1 MDESRRNFLGA
12 TALGLG
18 TLPFVSPAAAQTT
31 DAAAEAAANDA
42 VKPSA
47 YGASTA
53 GKPLDIIS
61 LDRLDTAVQEVIP
74 EAGYQFVSG
83 AAGDEWTLRENRR
96 AFDDF
101 RIEPKRLRGVS
112 SDVDLSIDLLGQTL
126 PFPIFTAPMGAHGM
140 VHEEAEVATAR
151 GTGMAGTLYCSSGA
165 SHRTLEEIAEATQG
179 PKWFQLYW
187 NNDIEVTKSLL
198 KRAKDAGYSAIVL
211 TADALGPGMPDDF
224 KAMGAPFRQDMV
236 FGNHDPERGGS
247 GNFFDQKVDLD
258 LDAIKFIKDQTGLPV
273 VVKGLLRGDDAD
285 RCIGA
290 GADAIQVSNH
300 GGRQIDGVP
309 ASIAA
314 LPDVAHAVNG
324 RVPVILDSGVR
335 RGIDVIRALAMG
347 ANAVAVGRPVMYGL
361 GLGGAQGVQSVLE
374 HLGQDLRSAML
385 LTGAAKL
392 SDLDPSYINLV
403 GPSAEANRS

>member
-1 MDESRRNFLGA
+1 MDDSRRSFLGA

-18 TLPFVSPAAAQTT
+18 SLPFVGSAVARTATEAANTAAAAT
-31 DAAAEAAANDA
+31 EA

-53 GKPLDIIS
+53 DNSLDIIS
-61 LDRLDTAVQEVIP
+61 LERLETAVREVIP
-74 EAGYQFVSG
+74 EAGYVFVSG

-112 SDVDLSIDLLGQTL
+112 SKVDLSIDLLGQAL

-187 NNDIEVTKSLL
+187 NNDTEVTKSLL

-211 TADALGPGMPDDF
+211 TADALGPGMSDDF

-236 FGNHDPERGGS
+236 FGNHDPARGGA
-247 GNFFDQKVDLD
+247 GNF
-258 LDAIKFIKDQTGLPV
+258 
-273 VVKGLLRGDDAD
+273 
-285 RCIGA
+285 
-290 GADAIQVSNH
+290 
-300 GGRQIDGVP
+300 
-309 ASIAA
+309 
-314 LPDVAHAVNG
+314 
-324 RVPVILDSGVR
+324 
-335 RGIDVIRALAMG
+335 
-347 ANAVAVGRPVMYGL
+347 
-361 GLGGAQGVQSVLE
+361 
-374 HLGQDLRSAML
+374 
-385 LTGAAKL
+385 
-392 SDLDPSYINLV
+392 
-403 GPSAEANRS
+403 

>member
-1 MDESRRNFLGA
+1 
-12 TALGLG
+12 
-18 TLPFVSPAAAQTT
+18 
-31 DAAAEAAANDA
+31 
-42 VKPSA
+42 
-47 YGASTA
+47 
-53 GKPLDIIS
+53 
-61 LDRLDTAVQEVIP
+61 VQDVIP
-74 EAGYQFVSG
+74 EAGFELVSG

-112 SDVDLSIDLLGQTL
+112 ADVDLLGHKL
-126 PFPIFTAPMGAHGM
+126 PFPFFTAPMGAHGM

-151 GTGMAGTLYCSSGA
+151 GTGMAGTIYCSSGA

-198 KRAKDAGYSAIVL
+198 SRAKASGYSAIVL
-211 TADALGPGMPDDF
+211 TADALGPGMPEDF

-236 FGNHDPERGGS
+236 FGNHDPARGGS
-247 GNFFDQKVDLD
+247 GDFFDQKVDLGP
-258 LDAIKFIKDQTGLPV
+258 DAIKFIKDQTGLPV
-273 VVKGLLRGDDAD
+273 IVKGLLRADDAD
-285 RCIGA
+285 TAIKA
-290 GADAIQVSNH
+290 GAAAIQVSNH

-309 ASIAA
+309 AAIAA
-314 LPDVAHAVNG
+314 LPDVVKIVDG
-324 RVPVILDSGVR
+324 RVPVIMDSGIR

-347 ANAVAVGRPVMYGL
+347 ADAVAVGRPVMYGL

-374 HLGQDLRSAML
+374 HLQAELQSAML

-392 SDLDPSYINLV
+392 ADLDPSYINLV
-403 GPSAEANRS
+403 GASAEANRS